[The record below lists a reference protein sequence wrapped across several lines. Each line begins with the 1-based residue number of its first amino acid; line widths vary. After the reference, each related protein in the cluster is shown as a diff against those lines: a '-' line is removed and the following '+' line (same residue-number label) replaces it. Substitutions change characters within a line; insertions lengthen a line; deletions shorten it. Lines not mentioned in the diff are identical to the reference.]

1 MRRRTALLFVAPALV
16 LFAVFIAYPM
26 FTMFSYAFFGW
37 AGTARGPFVG
47 FDNFVTLFTR
57 APFTTDLPRAA
68 LHNVLFFIGLLVVQN
83 SLGIAIAYALQS
95 RPRTRQ
101 ALQTIYATPYLIGPI
116 VVGYLWSLLLSPVFG
131 PINAVL
137 RAVGLDSLAVAWLGE
152 PSTALWVVV
161 IVSVWQWI
169 GFPVLLYGAAFGG
182 IPAELAE
189 AARVDGATNRQV
201 FWRVTVPLLMPAVG
215 TMTVLT
221 FIFAMEVFALPYAF
235 GGSSG
240 SPAGSIDFV
249 SLLFYRVAFG
259 SGATD
264 AIGNASA
271 LAVLLFLVIF
281 GGAYLGTRLLRRYE
295 NRLTG

>member
-1 MRRRTALLFVAPALV
+1 MRRRTALLFTAPALL
-16 LFAVFIAYPM
+16 LFAVFILYPM
-26 FTMFSYAFFGW
+26 FTMFSYAFFSW
-37 AGTARGPFVG
+37 AGTARGGFVG
-47 FDNFVTLFTR
+47 LDNFVTLFTR

-68 LHNVLFFIGLLVVQN
+68 LNNITFFIGLMVVQN
-83 SLGIAIAYALQS
+83 SIGIAIAYALQS
-95 RPRTRQ
+95 RARSRQ

-116 VVGYLWSLLLSPVFG
+116 IVGYLWSLLLSPVFG
-131 PINAVL
+131 PVNAAL
-137 RAVGLDSLAVAWLGE
+137 RAVGLDALALPWLGE
-152 PSTALWVVV
+152 PSTAPWVV
-161 IVSVWQWI
+161 IGVSVWQWI

-182 IPAELAE
+182 IPAELGE
-189 AARVDGATNRQV
+189 AARMDGATNRQV
-201 FWRVTVPLLMPAVG
+201 FFRITFPLLMPAVG

-235 GGSSG
+235 GGSTG

-281 GGAYLGTRLLRRYE
+281 GGAFAGTRLLRRYE
-295 NRLTG
+295 SRLVG